1 MGEEQKK
8 YREILGSLERSFP
21 GQIYLNTTEFARAA
35 GIAKGT
41 LYNRIHSKSKD
52 RLNIPVVKIGN
63 RPKFRIH
70 DAARFLA
77 AL

>member
-1 MGEEQKK
+1 MSKYQK
-8 YREILGSLERSFP
+8 YNEILKTLERSFP
-21 GQIYLNTTEFARAA
+21 GKIYLSISEFAQAS
-35 GIAKGT
+35 GMAKGT
-41 LYNRIHSKSKD
+41 VYNRIHSKSKD

-70 DAARFLA
+70 DTARFLA